1 MMVSRYIRGATLS
14 AGQVFLSWETSIIL
28 MGQRAILGSGDTTI
42 NITVGGDS
50 LETMIALNYKVN
62 WTITMQDPSSN

>member
-42 NITVGGDS
+42 KITVGGDS

-62 WTITMQDPSSN
+62 WTITMQDTLSN

>member
-42 NITVGGDS
+42 NITGGDS